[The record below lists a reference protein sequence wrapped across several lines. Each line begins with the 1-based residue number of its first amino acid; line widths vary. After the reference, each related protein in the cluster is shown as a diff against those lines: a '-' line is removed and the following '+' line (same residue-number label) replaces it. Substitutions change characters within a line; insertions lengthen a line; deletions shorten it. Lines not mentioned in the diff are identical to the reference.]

1 MLTRA
6 GWAVVGGTIAASLA
20 GRAFGVT
27 ELFVLG
33 AVAGALVVI
42 AVIWVR
48 RPIPRLAVQRRVNP
62 PQLTAGGTGRVE
74 VSITNLGSRRL
85 PPITIIDPV
94 EGTVG
99 AHLAVGP
106 LAAGTKQ
113 DVGYRLPPLVRG
125 QLWVGPLT
133 TVVTDPFGLAR
144 RRLPG
149 VAEQAIT
156 VLPTI
161 DPAPSLPLGG
171 GRHEP
176 LAGLSRRA
184 AAAAGAEDLV
194 TLRPYVVGDDL
205 RRVHWPST
213 AHADDLQVR
222 RDEERW
228 QGHVAVLLDTR
239 GEAIGAAEF
248 ERAVSAAAGIV
259 DAVASSGDRVR
270 LITTAGMDSG
280 MVDAARAGHALL
292 EDLALV
298 DRVRGADVAVPM
310 ADVRRPVALLVLTGA
325 KPGALPEAVRNAGF
339 GDVRL
344 LCFTDGATSPNDANG
359 TNDADVDGDSRMTVV
374 DGEPFAEA
382 WRRAARRATS

>member
-6 GWAVVGGTIAASLA
+6 GWAVVGGAIAAALG
-20 GRAFGVT
+20 GRMFGVT
-27 ELFVLG
+27 ELFVLA
-33 AVAGALVVI
+33 AVAGALVVL
-42 AVIWVR
+42 AVVWVR

-62 PQLTAGGTGRVE
+62 PQLTAGGVGRVE
-74 VSITNLGSRRL
+74 VSITNHGPRRL
-85 PPITIIDPV
+85 PPITIVDPV

-106 LAAGTKQ
+106 LDAGTKQ
-113 DVGYRLPPLVRG
+113 DVGYRLPPLRRG
-125 QLWVGPLT
+125 QLHVGPLA

-156 VLPTI
+156 VLPAI

-184 AAAAGAEDLV
+184 SAAAGAEDLV

-239 GEAIGAAEF
+239 SDAIGEAEF
-248 ERAVSAAAGIV
+248 ERAISAAAGIV
-259 DAVASSGDRVR
+259 DAVAATGDRVR
-270 LITTAGMDSG
+270 LATTAGMDSG
-280 MVDAARAGHALL
+280 MVDAARAGHGLL

-298 DRVRGADVAVPM
+298 RRVHDAGIAVPT
-310 ADVRRPVALLVLTGA
+310 ADVRRPVARGVLTGA
-325 KPGALPEAVRNAGF
+325 EPGALPAAVRDAGF
-339 GDVRL
+339 GDVHL
-344 LCFTDGATSPNDANG
+344 VHFTDGG
-359 TNDADVDGDSRMTVV
+359 GVDDGARMTVV

-382 WRRAARRATS
+382 WRRAARVAAT